1 MDPTRPPRAFVE
13 LSVDGIYRRCL
24 EDFHVDELAAVA
36 PTGAGEHL
44 LLQIEKRGLNSAAV
58 AADLARAFHVA
69 PLDVSFAGMKDRHAV
84 TRQWFSV
91 RTADDAARV
100 AAPSDSTAANRW
112 RVIDSARHQR
122 KLRRGDLAGNRFR
135 IRIRELSGDRGALA
149 ERIALVAAA
158 GVPNYFGEQR
168 FGHDGANV
176 ARARSWVCSRP
187 RASVSAFEKGLHLST
202 ARALLFNAVL
212 ARRVDGGCW
221 NRSIDGDVAGSAFP
235 TGPLWGRG
243 RAQATGAARQ
253 IEVDA
258 LTPYREWLDPLEH
271 LGLEQQRREFVS
283 RPMQLDW
290 SLDGQSLDLA
300 FDLRAGE
307 YATAVLR
314 ELGTW
319 RNASQRAAP

>member
-1 MDPTRPPRAFVE
+1 VDPTSPPRAFAE
-13 LSVDGIYRRCL
+13 LSVDGVYRRCL
-24 EDFHVDELAAVA
+24 EDFDVDELTAVE
-36 PTGAGEHL
+36 PTGEGEHL
-44 LLQIEKRGLNSAAV
+44 LLRIEKRGVNSATV
-58 AADLARAFHVA
+58 AADLAKAFRLA

-91 RTADDAARV
+91 RTASDASCV
-100 AAPSDSTAANRW
+100 ASAPSAFNSW

-135 IRIRELSGDRGALA
+135 IRIRELSGDRDALA

-176 ARARSWVCSRP
+176 ARARAWVCSRP
-187 RASVSAFEKGLHLST
+187 RASISAFQKGLHLST

-212 ARRVDGGCW
+212 AQRVDAGSW
-221 NRSIDGDVAGSAFP
+221 NASIDGDVAGDVFP

-243 RAQATGAARQ
+243 RAQTTGAARL
-253 IEVDA
+253 IEADA
-258 LTPYREWLDPLEH
+258 LAAYQEWLDPLEH
-271 LGLEQQRREFVS
+271 LGLEQQRREFVLQPT
-283 RPMQLDW
+283 RFDW
-290 SLDGQSLDLA
+290 CVEGQSLDLA

-307 YATAVLR
+307 YATALLR
-314 ELGTW
+314 ELGAL
-319 RNASQRAAP
+319 RNVSAWAAP

>member
-1 MDPTRPPRAFVE
+1 MDPTSPPRAFAE
-13 LSVDGIYRRCL
+13 LSVDGVYRRCL
-24 EDFHVDELAAVA
+24 EDFCVDELTAVE

-44 LLQIEKRGLNSAAV
+44 LLRVEKRGLNSAAV
-58 AADLARAFHVA
+58 ADDLARMFRVA

-91 RTADDAARV
+91 RTASAATCV
-100 AAPSDSTAANRW
+100 GSDGW

-122 KLRRGDLAGNRFR
+122 KLRRGDLVGNRFR
-135 IRIRELSGDRGALA
+135 IRIRELSGDQGALS

-176 ARARSWVCSRP
+176 GRARSWVCGRP
-187 RASVSAFEKGLHLST
+187 RASISAFQKGLHLST

-212 ARRVDGGCW
+212 ARRVDGGSW
-221 NRSIDGDVAGSAFP
+221 NTSIDGDVAGDEFP

-243 RAQATGAARQ
+243 RAQTTGAARV
-253 IEVDA
+253 IEDA
-258 LTPYREWLDPLEH
+258 ALASYWEWLDPLEH
-271 LGLEQQRREFVS
+271 LGLTQQRREFVL
-283 RPMQLDW
+283 RPMRLDW
-290 SLDGQSLDLA
+290 GVDGESLDLA

-314 ELGTW
+314 ELGTL
-319 RNASQRAAP
+319 RNVSPRATP